1 MDSNQEDNL
10 PSDKRAMRAAM
21 SAIQAPIISE
31 RAYAIWEQQGRPDG
45 QALDHWLQAEAE
57 LRDAAQTPAP
67 PDRSPL
73 MAALASESPKAVVRR
88 AANKRSPKKS

>member
-10 PSDKRAMRAAM
+10 SSDKQAMRAAM
-21 SAIQAPIISE
+21 SAIQASIISE

-57 LRDAAQTPAP
+57 LQDAGQTQAPA
-67 PDRSPL
+67 DRRPI
-73 MAALASESPKAVVRR
+73 MAAVASGSSKTVVRR
-88 AANKRSPKKS
+88 ASNKRSPKKS